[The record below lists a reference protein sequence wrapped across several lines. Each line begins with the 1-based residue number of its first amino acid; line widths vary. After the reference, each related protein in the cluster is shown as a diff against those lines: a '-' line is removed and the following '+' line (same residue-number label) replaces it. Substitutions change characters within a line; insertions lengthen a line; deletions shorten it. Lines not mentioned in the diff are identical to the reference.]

1 MAQSSVEPMETEE
14 SSTPTPIA
22 TEVKEFMEF
31 IVNDDKA
38 EVEKFVKNIFGNLNN
53 LAASFQLNGNVDWD
67 GIKRAY
73 EAIDEL
79 GYESVLGYIGVRSIL
94 YIFKN
99 NTILRLKEMYSKLN
113 PFFIV
118 NSIIQLKDDIS
129 GLNGSQDKLDH
140 IVRALIMVSYFFFF

>member
-1 MAQSSVEPMETEE
+1 MEIEE
-14 SSTPTPIA
+14 SSTPAPIA
-22 TEVKEFMEF
+22 TDVKEFMDF

-79 GYESVLGYIGVRSIL
+79 GYESVLGYSRVWSIL
-94 YIFKN
+94 
-99 NTILRLKEMYSKLN
+99 
-113 PFFIV
+113 
-118 NSIIQLKDDIS
+118 
-129 GLNGSQDKLDH
+129 
-140 IVRALIMVSYFFFF
+140 

>member
-1 MAQSSVEPMETEE
+1 METEE

-99 NTILRLKEMYSKLN
+99 NSIQFFVWKECTPSWT
-113 PFFIV
+113 PF
-118 NSIIQLKDDIS
+118 L
-129 GLNGSQDKLDH
+129 
-140 IVRALIMVSYFFFF
+140 